1 MPDVTGPSLDQL
13 DAWSTSIDLLD
24 VSLDDSAW
32 TTRTLF
38 EPELSGAVAITGTGV
53 ATFTT
58 HAIGSGTAA
67 ITATAAAGFVKD
79 VQGTGAVAVT
89 GTAVAQRVVDVSAT
103 GELTIVGTGLYGT
116 ILVAGSTLFSAI
128 VFAGSAAIS
137 VTRSAIVSAAV
148 SVTASSDN
156 EKLGEAW
163 TEITRDD
170 SSADWRDAA

>member
-1 MPDVTGPSLDQL
+1 L
-13 DAWSTSIDLLD
+13 I
-24 VSLDDSAW
+24 
-32 TTRTLF
+32 
-38 EPELSGAVAITGTGV
+38 
-53 ATFTT
+53 
-58 HAIGSGTAA
+58 
-67 ITATAAAGFVKD
+67 
-79 VQGTGAVAVT
+79 
-89 GTAVAQRVVDVSAT
+89 
-103 GELTIVGTGLYGT
+103 
-116 ILVAGSTLFSAI
+116 AGSTVFSAI